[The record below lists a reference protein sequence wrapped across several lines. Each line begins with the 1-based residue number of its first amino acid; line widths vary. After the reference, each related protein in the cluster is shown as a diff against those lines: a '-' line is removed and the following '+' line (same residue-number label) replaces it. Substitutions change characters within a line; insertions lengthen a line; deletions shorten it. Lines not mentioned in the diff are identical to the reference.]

1 MGRRKT
7 KNPPLSW
14 KTKRQQQKIEAES
27 RLHEKVQSVRKTS
40 REEEP
45 SRPPSIAQMQANM
58 MSYLDDDEDDEGLD
72 STQLVLEGRF
82 EEAIRYAEDGA
93 SNDDLIAKAEALR
106 HLGRLEEALAVS
118 EEQMGSVFRI
128 EYQHAEILYEMGKIR
143 ELEKLCDDWEE
154 EEGADDPFVVS
165 NRAKILFKRGNV
177 EEAVSMLKDVIRDG
191 EIGEYAYVPLIEIMI
206 HEGNTDEALRLC
218 EEAYQGVYTIS
229 MNHIRRMQT
238 EILLDAGDMEGA
250 RSVCSGMLE
259 KWPHHATFLALQEKI
274 NTK

>member
-40 REEEP
+40 EEEP

-106 HLGRLEEALAVS
+106 HLGQLEEALAVS

-229 MNHIRRMQT
+229 MNHIRRIQT
-238 EILLDAGDMEGA
+238 EILLDAGDVEGA